1 MIRTSQLSYTYEG
14 GQQLSFADIEIQQ
27 GVHTLI
33 IGASGCGKTTLL
45 HLLAGL
51 RKPTSGSITILDK
64 EITSMSSSD
73 IDKFRGSNMGMI
85 FQVPHFLRSLDV
97 IDNITLA
104 QTLAGQDA
112 QPEKVKSLLSDL
124 NLEGKGNK
132 KTNQLSLGEQ
142 QRVAILRAMVNE
154 PKIIFADEPT
164 SALDDANTEQVIELL
179 KTQADK
185 YGATL
190 IVVTHDQRLKDN
202 FNNMISL

>member
-1 MIRTSQLSYTYEG
+1 MIRTSQLSYTYER
-14 GQQLSFADIEIQQ
+14 GQQLSFEDIEIQQ

-51 RKPTSGSITILDK
+51 RKPTSGTISILDN
-64 EITSMSSSD
+64 EITAMTSSD

-104 QTLAGQDA
+104 QTLSGHDA
-112 QPEKVKSLLSDL
+112 QADKVKSLLSDL
-124 NLEGKGNK
+124 NLKGKGHK

-142 QRVAILRAMVNE
+142 QRVAILRAMINE

-164 SALDDANTEQVIELL
+164 SALDDTNTEQVIELL
-179 KTQADK
+179 KAQADK